1 MIPHLNLK
9 QRIQEGEV
17 TIGVSVPWDA
27 SRSLI
32 EDIWSRD
39 DAYHFIAVDSQHS
52 PLVESQLASIFVA
65 AQELAIP
72 VHFRILH
79 TNMTYR
85 IGNWLDLGASSIEVP
100 QTETETTAQEAVDY
114 FYYPQIGRR
123 SWGGATRVGIES
135 RHLKFPTSDGD
146 RIDYA
151 NWWNSYGVLMLQV
164 ESIGA
169 IENIPNLAKSGIDC
183 VSWGPND
190 LAFDREA
197 NPDHP
202 LSESD
207 EVCVEYAVNACNQAG
222 IRLMIRNNDHSQ
234 REKYIEM
241 GATVLLENPR
251 N

>member
-1 MIPHLNLK
+1 
-9 QRIQEGEV
+9 
-17 TIGVSVPWDA
+17 
-27 SRSLI
+27 
-32 EDIWSRD
+32 
-39 DAYHFIAVDSQHS
+39 
-52 PLVESQLASIFVA
+52 
-65 AQELAIP
+65 
-72 VHFRILH
+72 
-79 TNMTYR
+79 MTYR

-100 QTETETTAQEAVDY
+100 QTETEATAQEAVDY
-114 FYYPQIGRR
+114 FYYPQIGKR

-151 NWWNSYGVLMLQV
+151 NWWNSYGVLMLQI
-164 ESIGA
+164 ESISA

-197 NPDHP
+197 NPEHP
-202 LSESD
+202 LSASD